1 MLRDKNWMQC
11 TIPDWSFS
19 DSNKYYQ
26 GHNLEIWGIWI
37 WVYIRPGVNKLF
49 YKGPD
54 NKCFRLCGSDILS
67 QFFKSALVGQ
77 GRHRQ
82 YISIK
87 CYLQKKKKPQ
97 WTRFGLQAV
106 LCRSML
112 ENIVTQLNFLMVI
125 TTLWSCKEIVLAGTG
140 KNRGEV
146 LSHLY
151 LTLKW
156 FKMVQG
162 ERGRETEEKWNVA

>member
-1 MLRDKNWMQC
+1 MIKALKQWHCYKRPKEGLGDCSRLKETKEMLRDKNWMQC

-87 CYLQKKKKPQ
+87 CYLQKKKNP
-97 WTRFGLQAV
+97 RGPDLA
-106 LCRSML
+106 
-112 ENIVTQLNFLMVI
+112 
-125 TTLWSCKEIVLAGTG
+125 CK
-140 KNRGEV
+140 
-146 LSHLY
+146 LY
-151 LTLKW
+151 
-156 FKMVQG
+156 F
-162 ERGRETEEKWNVA
+162 ADPC